1 MSRKGTLIL
10 AFLFLQVTFGIAQK
24 VKYKDLIELLNAKQ
38 YEMAEPFLKRYL
50 KDNDDNASAYLYMGI
65 IYQDK
70 SLQNDLLKQTEALI
84 LNLDSAIFF
93 YEKAYPMITEKEIKK
108 NDENYQ
114 MYIRRDMRTGEFGL
128 KQSDVQLDIETRTKA
143 LKEKRDKIKPLKNHF
158 VESEKLY
165 LRSMGFFKAIQ
176 ERFVSDKELFLRA
189 DDQLLVE
196 FNNLIA
202 VFDSSQVA
210 FKGYKSILQTLGK
223 TNYNQELTLLE
234 IKDFKKDGLTAPDFL
249 SNDLKLWDY
258 SGWSKKSFDIVQKE
272 IIPLRQNLISY
283 EIEINKLGKKLK
295 TDSVSVKND
304 LTKLIDKLLV
314 TQLKKFDPD
323 PLPAA
328 VFTMKVAELEYYS
341 DLIINKPLRDS
352 ADVALQMICLER
364 EIKSAKKL
372 DSIATLLMK
381 RDLEKDAL
389 DYNNFITNAFGTV
402 SVLKAMVNTTQDF
415 AHREL
420 TKKEKTL
427 EDTMQSL
434 KWVFSEKDSIP
445 LYVDESGTRPY
456 KPLISK
462 DQYTLGLKYADSL
475 AVGYFYTIPPS
486 RKADIAVNFPV
497 DAQNFK
503 LRNLPI
509 LKALSLQDTDQV
521 YFALIFSESKVQ
533 DGFPVTVV
541 RVNRTGGLAWSKN
554 FKFEF
559 KPSELLYSSASG
571 ELSVKLSST
580 TGENKIVVIDKLG
593 KKLH

>member
-249 SNDLKLWDY
+249 SNDLKLCDY

-283 EIEINKLGKKLK
+283 EIEINKLGK
-295 TDSVSVKND
+295 S
-304 LTKLIDKLLV
+304 
-314 TQLKKFDPD
+314 
-323 PLPAA
+323 
-328 VFTMKVAELEYYS
+328 
-341 DLIINKPLRDS
+341 
-352 ADVALQMICLER
+352 
-364 EIKSAKKL
+364 
-372 DSIATLLMK
+372 
-381 RDLEKDAL
+381 
-389 DYNNFITNAFGTV
+389 
-402 SVLKAMVNTTQDF
+402 
-415 AHREL
+415 
-420 TKKEKTL
+420 
-427 EDTMQSL
+427 
-434 KWVFSEKDSIP
+434 
-445 LYVDESGTRPY
+445 
-456 KPLISK
+456 
-462 DQYTLGLKYADSL
+462 
-475 AVGYFYTIPPS
+475 
-486 RKADIAVNFPV
+486 
-497 DAQNFK
+497 
-503 LRNLPI
+503 
-509 LKALSLQDTDQV
+509 
-521 YFALIFSESKVQ
+521 
-533 DGFPVTVV
+533 
-541 RVNRTGGLAWSKN
+541 
-554 FKFEF
+554 
-559 KPSELLYSSASG
+559 
-571 ELSVKLSST
+571 
-580 TGENKIVVIDKLG
+580 
-593 KKLH
+593 